1 MDQRTKLFTFAAA
14 GMMFSACPVAR
25 GAAIFTE
32 STDAGQLLPTATMLP
47 GGIDRIH
54 GALNPEGDIDLYK
67 FILGT
72 ATTLNVSILAPGAA
86 PPVTWFDADTTIFDA
101 QGHPV
106 AVFDAENFS
115 LPLSAGAY
123 YLAIADWNVA
133 ATNAAGQTIADDY
146 TNILVP
152 GAVLGGW
159 VVTSSPIRWGS
170 YEITLSAE
178 TIPEPAPALL
188 MAAAPAF
195 LAMRRKRPRQI
206 A

>member
-14 GMMFSACPVAR
+14 GMMFGACSVAR

-32 STDAGQLLPTATMLP
+32 STDAGQLLPTATPLP
-47 GGIDRIH
+47 AGIDRIH
-54 GALNPEGDIDLYK
+54 GALNPEGDIDLYR

-72 ATTLNVSILAPGAA
+72 DTTFNVSILTPAGPGGIG
-86 PPVTWFDADTTIFDA
+86 FDTDTTIFDA
-101 QGHPV
+101 QGHPL
-106 AVFDAENFS
+106 AVFDPPSFS

-133 ATNAAGQTIADDY
+133 ATNAAGQMIADDY
-146 TNILVP
+146 YNIFIP
-152 GAVLGGW
+152 EAVLGGW
-159 VVTSSPIRWGS
+159 VATSSPERGGP
-170 YEITLSAE
+170 YEITFSAV

-188 MAAAPAF
+188 MAAPAF
-195 LAMRRKRPRQI
+195 LAMRRKRSRQI